1 MKRQEIIQLLIDK
14 NQYKSYL
21 EIGVASP
28 DSTFNQIKIKN
39 KTSVDPR
46 KDYEYTY
53 NLTSDEFF
61 SINTNKFDIV
71 FIDGLHERTQVYK
84 DINNSLAILNE
95 SGTIVCHDMSP
106 PNEMCQIVPQQVGEW
121 CGDCWKAW
129 VQLRMFSS
137 NLEMYVIDTDYGV
150 GIIKRG
156 IQKTLPLITDFTWK
170 EFEINRKKWLNLISV
185 KEFEDIIQC

>member
-21 EIGVASP
+21 EIGVADP
-28 DSTFNQIKIKN
+28 NCTFNQIKIKN

-71 FIDGLHERTQVYK
+71 FIDGLHEK
-84 DINNSLAILNE
+84 NSSI
-95 SGTIVCHDMSP
+95 
-106 PNEMCQIVPQQVGEW
+106 
-121 CGDCWKAW
+121 
-129 VQLRMFSS
+129 
-137 NLEMYVIDTDYGV
+137 
-150 GIIKRG
+150 
-156 IQKTLPLITDFTWK
+156 
-170 EFEINRKKWLNLISV
+170 
-185 KEFEDIIQC
+185 